1 MHIAILL
8 LPVYVESFISMVATG
23 QNVCP
28 QIVIRRNS
36 SGNKTQLIFNCC
48 PNYFL
53 RDGKCQECPAGKWG
67 QHCLLEC
74 LENYHGVQCKNICN
88 CLDGKKCDPVH
99 GCICDIGFN
108 GPQCSNVCPY
118 GSYGV
123 QCSKECSCANDADCD
138 PVSGV
143 CICHAGWFGNH
154 CTQACSNGTYG
165 TNCTAECMCS
175 KDAKCDHVTGECV
188 CPAGRF
194 GYNCTKHTK
203 VDENSGNSV
212 LVYIMMAAALTG
224 LICVVAL
231 FVKAKEAI
239 IRKVHK
245 CNKNPSKP
253 NIERRKAKR
262 RLSSA
267 LTEDAHT
274 ESSIIDTETSLFH
287 NPKEEELYCEIEDID
302 DLNRL

>member
-1 MHIAILL
+1 MKLYPILPLALGAFDFMIYSPIKNLELCPPSALSFGALEFHDL
-8 LPVYVESFISMVATG
+8 LTNPGIIGLFGALDFMIYHQSKEREAASRLPLAYVV
-23 QNVCP
+23 
-28 QIVIRRNS
+28 
-36 SGNKTQLIFNCC
+36 
-48 PNYFL
+48 
-53 RDGKCQECPAGKWG
+53 ECPAGKWG
-67 QHCLLEC
+67 QHCALEC
-74 LENYHGVQCKNICN
+74 LQNYHGVQCKHICN

-123 QCSKECSCANDADCD
+123 QCSKECSCAHDADCD

-143 CICHAGWFGNH
+143 CVCRAGWFGNH

-175 KDAKCDHVTGECV
+175 KDAQCDHVTGECV

-194 GYNCTKHTK
+194 GYNCTKQ
-203 VDENSGNSV
+203 
-212 LVYIMMAAALTG
+212 MP
-224 LICVVAL
+224 
-231 FVKAKEAI
+231 
-239 IRKVHK
+239 
-245 CNKNPSKP
+245 KNSKP

-267 LTEDAHT
+267 PTQDAHT
-274 ESSIIDTETSLFH
+274 GSSFIDTETSLFH
-287 NPKEEELYCEIEDID
+287 NPMDEGLYCEIGDID
-302 DLNRL
+302 DLKQIMEMNKN